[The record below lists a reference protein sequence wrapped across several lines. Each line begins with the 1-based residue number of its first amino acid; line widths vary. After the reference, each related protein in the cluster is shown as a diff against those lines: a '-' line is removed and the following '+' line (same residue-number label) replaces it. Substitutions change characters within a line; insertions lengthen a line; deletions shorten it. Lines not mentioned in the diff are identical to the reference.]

1 MYLHTTEH
9 LITLMLNI
17 AMANYGSFIQTGLI
31 LVFLNTLLLVDLKTE
46 ECLIHLRMLSLQRNT
61 NSLLKNPNLAEAS
74 LITNMQKEWFTNGGE
89 EKDLEMSLIHL
100 KDHTV
105 PGPKSIGNMVVS
117 IYSRDAMY
125 RVIKSGIPKNTAII
139 SFSDTEEDFIRFSKG
154 TDVLHVAFYDVR
166 PFTVVKHHYDRILPQ
181 AKEIADYII
190 CKRKEGKDLIC
201 QCDYGVSRSAGCAA
215 AILEMW
221 DHKGLEIFADY
232 RYTPNQFV
240 YNKVLK
246 ELRERNKQDGKLRN

>member
-1 MYLHTTEH
+1 MRISICSRNAIYKMIKEG
-9 LITLMLNI
+9 I
-17 AMANYGSFIQTGLI
+17 A
-31 LVFLNTLLLVDLKTE
+31 D
-46 ECLIHLRMLSLQRNT
+46 
-61 NSLLKNPNLAEAS
+61 
-74 LITNMQKEWFTNGGE
+74 
-89 EKDLEMSLIHL
+89 
-100 KDHTV
+100 
-105 PGPKSIGNMVVS
+105 
-117 IYSRDAMY
+117 
-125 RVIKSGIPKNTAII
+125 NTAII
-139 SFSDTEEDFIRFSKG
+139 SFGDTIEDYVKFPKG
-154 TDVLHVAFYDVR
+154 TDVLQIAFYDVR
-166 PFTVVKHHYDRILPQ
+166 PFTVAKHHYDRILPQ

-246 ELRERNKQDGKLRN
+246 ELRERNKQHGKLRN